1 MNSTVLCRLTVQNG
15 LKLANKIYRIKS
27 FALPIKII
35 LKYFIQISLTRA
47 RITKIFKKQ
56 KSAHSLNK
64 IKTNLDPYVCLLYKI
79 VIQILVTLIYSVG
92 EKRVF
97 KQFNLKIIK
106 KVENR
111 YFLPMKIFFKKK
123 LYIRPI
129 WHTPNF

>member
-1 MNSTVLCRLTVQNG
+1 MISTVLCRLTVQNG
-15 LKLANKIYRIKS
+15 LKLAKKIYRIKS

-92 EKRVF
+92 EKKGFQTIQF
-97 KQFNLKIIK
+97 KNHQKSQK
-106 KVENR
+106 
-111 YFLPMKIFFKKK
+111 
-123 LYIRPI
+123 
-129 WHTPNF
+129 